1 EAGVAFLNAA
11 GRITDSVIGPLRRA
25 TNGAQLAERPH
36 GWGVISVNS
45 LVGAGPGTVERDVT
59 IARSLVTGYQSGGV
73 LFDGAR
79 GADDSPAAAERS
91 GIKTNGFVVDSVIR
105 GHGPSS
111 LIPQTGVQ
119 YNAGAKGFVEGSRI
133 TGNRFRSDERRVGKG
148 GLAPRGLS

>member
-1 EAGVAFLNAA
+1 RHTRF
-11 GRITDSVIGPLRRA
+11 S
-25 TNGAQLAERPH
+25 
-36 GWGVISVNS
+36 
-45 LVGAGPGTVERDVT
+45 RDWSSDVC
-59 IARSLVTGYQSGGV
+59 SSDL

-79 GADDSPAAAERS
+79 GADDSPAATERS

-133 TGNRFRSDERRVGKG
+133 TGNLFRSDERRVGKG